1 MRVLILS
8 ITAGQGHHA
17 AGKSISD
24 ALTARGAEVMTIDAS
39 ASHRPPLTNSASR
52 AAPNST

>member
-8 ITAGQGHHA
+8 ITTGQGHHA

-24 ALTARGAEVMTIDAS
+24 ALIARGTEVATIDVFKEAKQINGK
-39 ASHRPPLTNSASR
+39 RIIFLNE
-52 AAPNST
+52 